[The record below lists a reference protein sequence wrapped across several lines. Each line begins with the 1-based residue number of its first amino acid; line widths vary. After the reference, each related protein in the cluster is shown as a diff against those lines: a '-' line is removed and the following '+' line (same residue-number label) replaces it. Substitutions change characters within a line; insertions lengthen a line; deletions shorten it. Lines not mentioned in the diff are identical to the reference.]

1 MLITLSAEDNLSVA
15 VARRLVGEYAP
26 SAEIYQEFVAGG
38 SVKSLIPG
46 LNEMARYIGPVLAL
60 ADLDRPLSCAPALV
74 RELSHGL
81 NVATGMMIRIVVMEI
96 ESWIMADREGFAKW
110 LSIPVSVVSR
120 DPESLDDPKRALV
133 NLARRSRK
141 RGMREAIA
149 PGRVIGTHLTGRD
162 YSDTVGEFVAHIW
175 DPDAARRYSG
185 SLERAVFRVAGL
197 VGGYTG

>member
-1 MLITLSAEDNLSVA
+1 MLITLAAEDDLSVA

-26 SAEIYQEFVAGG
+26 SAEIYEEFIAGG
-38 SVKSLIPG
+38 SVKGLIPG
-46 LNEMARYIGPVLAL
+46 LNERARYIGPVLML
-60 ADLDRPLSCAPALV
+60 ADLDRPLSCAPTLV
-74 RELSHGL
+74 RELSEGL
-81 NVATGMMIRIVVMEI
+81 NVAPGMIIRIVVMEI

-162 YSDTVGEFVAHIW
+162 YSDTMREFVTHLW

-185 SLERAVFRVAGL
+185 SLERAVLRVAGL
-197 VGGYTG
+197 VGG